1 MISDVMKRMLAAA
14 VVEQAVVDIRISEQH
29 KLINP
34 DTLNAKRNLPKRL
47 PNLLDKEDLTS
58 LRTFINRDLELFIE
72 ATGLQLSAD
81 AIRRGI
87 RTNRGKAFKRFCSES
102 AIQTYERR
110 WKPNPLQEEPN
121 PNRRRKRIR
130 GGKLKN

>member
-1 MISDVMKRMLAAA
+1 MKRMLAAA

>member
-121 PNRRRKRIR
+121 PNRNRRRKRIR
-130 GGKLKN
+130 GG

>member
-14 VVEQAVVDIRISEQH
+14 VVEQAGVDIRISEQH

-121 PNRRRKRIR
+121 PNRNRRRKRIR
-130 GGKLKN
+130 GG

>member
-1 MISDVMKRMLAAA
+1 MKRMLAAA

-121 PNRRRKRIR
+121 PNRNRRRKRIR
-130 GGKLKN
+130 GG

>member
-1 MISDVMKRMLAAA
+1 MKRMLAAS

-110 WKPNPLQEEPN
+110 WKPNPLQEEPT
-121 PNRRRKRIR
+121 PNRSRRRTRIR
-130 GGKLKN
+130 GG

>member
-110 WKPNPLQEEPN
+110 WKPNPLQKEPN
-121 PNRRRKRIR
+121 PNRNRRRKRIR
-130 GGKLKN
+130 GG

>member
-1 MISDVMKRMLAAA
+1 VNDVVKRMLAAA
-14 VVEQAVVDIRISEQH
+14 VVEQAVIDIRVSEQH

-47 PNLLDKEDLTS
+47 PTLLDKEDLRS
-58 LRTFINRDLELFIE
+58 LATFINRDLETFIE

-87 RTNRGKAFKRFCSES
+87 KVNRGKTFKKFCSES

-110 WKPNPLQEEPN
+110 WKPNPLQPEAATK
-121 PNRRRKRIR
+121 RKRKR
-130 GGKLKN
+130 VGG

>member
-1 MISDVMKRMLAAA
+1 MKRMLAAA

-47 PNLLDKEDLTS
+47 PNLLDKEDLTC

-121 PNRRRKRIR
+121 PNRNRRRKRIR
-130 GGKLKN
+130 GG

>member
-1 MISDVMKRMLAAA
+1 VDDVMKRMLAAA

-34 DTLNAKRNLPKRL
+34 NTLHAKHNLPKRL

-58 LRTFINRDLELFIE
+58 LRTFITRDLDVFIE
-72 ATGLQLSAD
+72 ATGLRLSAD

-87 RTNRGKAFKRFCSES
+87 KTNKGKAFKRFCSES

-110 WKPNPLQEEPN
+110 WKPNPLQEQPA
-121 PNRRRKRIR
+121 PRRQRRQVR
-130 GGKLKN
+130 PGGKMKN

>member
-1 MISDVMKRMLAAA
+1 MKRMLAAA

-47 PNLLDKEDLTS
+47 PHLLDKEDLTS

-121 PNRRRKRIR
+121 PNRNRRRKRIR
-130 GGKLKN
+130 GG

>member
-1 MISDVMKRMLAAA
+1 MSDVMKRMLAAA
-14 VVEQAVVDIRISEQH
+14 VVQQAVVDNRISEQH

-34 DTLNAKRNLPKRL
+34 NSLHVKYRLPKRL

-58 LRTFINRDLELFIE
+58 LRTFINRDLDLFIE

-87 RTNRGKAFKRFCSES
+87 KTNTGKAFKRFCSES

-110 WKPNPLQEEPN
+110 WKPNPLQEEPAT
-121 PNRRRKRIR
+121 KRIR
-130 GGKLKN
+130 RQVRPGGRMKS